1 MEKSCRKCAPKVS
14 PRPLFNF
21 GKRNRTA
28 ITCRKVFLKKDV
40 LKVDYQKTSRK
51 LTLYFLLNA
60 VPFNGQDY
68 KKQKGPGTSDQ
79 LFFRLQSIFRKT
91 NLSVMYYLAQF
102 DDVI

>member
-1 MEKSCRKCAPKVS
+1 MHQKSVPDPFLILVKETGLQLHAEKS
-14 PRPLFNF
+14 
-21 GKRNRTA
+21 
-28 ITCRKVFLKKDV
+28 FLKKDV

-51 LTLYFLLNA
+51 LTLYFLLNP